1 MESNDSSNSSIDDV
15 DFSGTLPPLSFEDY
29 QDILRQLME
38 KIGVH
43 KFGPSSP
50 GAGQYLW
57 ATIFLGIVYSIMIVV
72 CGAGNLLYMIVVLRY
87 KEMRTI
93 TNALVA
99 NLVLSDFLVAVF
111 CVPFILDY
119 HIVRPERIWSYDDTT
134 CCFVNYLRITSLY
147 VSTNSLL
154 VIAIDRY
161 LVIMMP
167 HVPRMTGG
175 MAGGTMALVWTVS
188 MLLAVPAAMYS
199 KALPYADNRGTF
211 CGQLWPIQLESA
223 YKAYYLT
230 LLVIEFALPVVIMC
244 FCYIRIALRIWF
256 RIVPG
261 QQTRDQQAAM
271 LRSKKRNVRL
281 LIVILVLFVL
291 CWGPNYGYSVV
302 RDFYPH
308 LLATSG
314 INITLHYVVEALAMS
329 NGSINTIVYV
339 ALNANARK
347 YIKKLAKEC
356 RLKWTQWRHR
366 RVQASSTRGVS
377 RQTDEQRLGEGDG
390 RTLHVF
396 SVSQSSRSFHARQ
409 AFTV

>member
-1 MESNDSSNSSIDDV
+1 
-15 DFSGTLPPLSFEDY
+15 
-29 QDILRQLME
+29 
-38 KIGVH
+38 
-43 KFGPSSP
+43 
-50 GAGQYLW
+50 
-57 ATIFLGIVYSIMIVV
+57 
-72 CGAGNLLYMIVVLRY
+72 
-87 KEMRTI
+87 
-93 TNALVA
+93 
-99 NLVLSDFLVAVF
+99 
-111 CVPFILDY
+111 
-119 HIVRPERIWSYDDTT
+119 
-134 CCFVNYLRITSLY
+134 
-147 VSTNSLL
+147 
-154 VIAIDRY
+154 
-161 LVIMMP
+161 
-167 HVPRMTGG
+167 

-271 LRSKKRNVRL
+271 LRSKKRNYGSHALPVGWLGPDQVALINSTTLSSHEEWPGEWLISYAGVRL